1 MLATAGKGIHMSSEK
16 EPLKVALGIVFKEGK
31 VLIIERAKQEGSL
44 TWAFPGGK
52 IDPGEE
58 SSHAVIREVLE
69 ETGVECSQLT
79 LLGEILHE
87 ARNVHISYWK
97 ATASRGEAMVMEPE
111 KALSVIW
118 ATPEEAE
125 ARFTSAIAPCVRE
138 ALGLS

>member
-1 MLATAGKGIHMSSEK
+1 MPSTK

-52 IDPGEE
+52 IDPGED
-58 SSHAVIREVLE
+58 SSHAVVREVLE
-69 ETGVECSQLT
+69 ETGVEVNQLS

-87 ARNVHISYWK
+87 DRNVHISYWR
-97 ATASRGEAMVMEPE
+97 AEAFRGEATIMEPD

-125 ARFTSAIAPCVRE
+125 TRFTSTIAPCVRE
-138 ALGLS
+138 ALGI